1 MDSFPTLLQEIV
13 NWKRNEQ
20 RDDSL
25 ENAHLA
31 PIEFPKIEAK
41 QGGAGGGGAVPS
53 LDIHSIIQEI
63 RAVKK
68 DASVILSSGMNATT
82 TTS

>member
-41 QGGAGGGGAVPS
+41 
-53 LDIHSIIQEI
+53 
-63 RAVKK
+63 
-68 DASVILSSGMNATT
+68 
-82 TTS
+82 